1 MMPEGFRKKA
11 ERNPKAPES
20 APSIDILKKVRDG
33 LRLKGVLEGLD
44 KNNKPDEKSSGVE
57 GES

>member
-1 MMPEGFRKKA
+1 MMPEGFKRKE
-11 ERNPKAPES
+11 ERTPKAPES
-20 APSIDILKKVRDG
+20 VPSIDILKKVRDG

-57 GES
+57 VES